1 MNDDKLICPYCKKE
15 QYTHTDD
22 EISAD
27 MCLTECEHCN
37 KEFWYGVKITREY
50 YSYGDDEN
58 VE

>member
-27 MCLTECEHCN
+27 MCFMECEHCN
-37 KEFWYGVKITREY
+37 KNCCRTEIIMHYAF
-50 YSYGDDEN
+50 
-58 VE
+58 